1 VEQPNSTPDTSV
13 ADTTLVEP
21 AILYVVDDDDAVRAA
36 LGRLL
41 SAGGY
46 RVAAFQ
52 SAETFLV
59 QHDPHAHGC
68 IVLDVAMP
76 GLDGLALQQLLAER
90 GSHMPV
96 IFLTGRADVP
106 MTVRAMKRGA
116 FDFLTKPVDGDELFP
131 AVARALERDLALRR
145 ADAARAATESRLSTL
160 TAREREV
167 LTHVMAGRLNKQI
180 AADLGTAEKTVKVH
194 RARGMEKMH
203 VRSVAELVRLV
214 ERARPQSP
222 DAGP

>member
-1 VEQPNSTPDTSV
+1 MEQPNSTPDTSV

-214 ERARPQSP
+214 ERARPQGP